1 MQRYKV
7 NTEKRVAY
15 VTITFQFVSLQ
26 HFYLYNF
33 VYKQTLS
40 NFARQKNIYRLSMKY
55 IKTTILLLFA
65 AMFAHA
71 DEGTLYTSNMLSSA
85 LIECV
90 SQDKYGY
97 IWVGTEFGLNKF
109 DGYRFTTYYYNRED
123 TTTVNDNEIVRV
135 FCDREG
141 RLWIG
146 CRSGLCRYDYERD
159 LFVRYHFPDSR
170 SPRVNS
176 LCQCG
181 NGDILIGTAGYGL
194 YSIRNGEDTITEE
207 KNIYQGKNDVYYSRL
222 FVDDHDMLW
231 RSDHLNVF
239 SRITIRDHK
248 LANIKNFVSPVGP
261 PISFLPTG
269 DGNLLIVCMYGILRY
284 DYGMERVTDA
294 GYNLSDIVQRHSIRK
309 AIIDNK
315 RNIYLGT
322 SGQGLMKISHD
333 SNELSMVDNN
343 NGTFNMASSDIEDML
358 EDKDGNLWLA
368 CYQKGLFLLKSGN
381 DAFNSWSFSK
391 QNYSIGTSVSSIALD
406 ENGDVLC
413 TVQNTGVYRFDKH
426 GRIMGRL
433 IAPIG
438 SKVIHRDVNGQFW
451 ICSNNTLFRYYPST
465 GNSQSILNSEG
476 KGWGLNC
483 MTSDKLGNLFIS
495 NYGKGLII
503 YNTSTREQTTY
514 SMYNQDEKNGRLC
527 NDWIKC
533 MFADRYGIIW
543 IGTANGI
550 CCFNPQTRSFK
561 QFKWEVQLEN
571 QQCMAIGENREGEI
585 VICTNAGLY
594 LFDRISNKISPFPN
608 SDSLKDML
616 IYGVVTD
623 REGDLWLSTSMGIW
637 HYQDKN
643 RQWLAHINGN
653 GLTTKE
659 YVLGATMQTSDG
671 MIGFGT
677 NDGITTFYPNNV
689 RTSKI
694 EMGDVYLTH
703 FLVGGR
709 SENCMKN
716 DFSVAYNENSFTMEF
731 SLLTYNNSE
740 NISFEYRINDSKEWL
755 STAEGS
761 NAITF
766 NKMQPGKYKIEV
778 RATCNGIASKGTKV
792 IYVTVMNP
800 WYASPLAYLLYMLLF
815 GTIVFFG
822 LSYYVRQRKAEMEES
837 KMRFLINATHDI
849 RSPLTLIM
857 GPLNKLKQRM
867 NDEESLH
874 DIDTI
879 DRNAQRLLLL
889 VNQILDERKID
900 KHQMHLH
907 CQKTDMVPFINGI
920 FMLYQ
925 YNAQQRNI
933 QYTFEHSNEKITAWI
948 DRINFDKV
956 ISNLL
961 SNAFKYTFDGGEVVV
976 KMEVNKTDKDKDEI
990 EIQVIDNGIGLSE
1003 SNTDRLFERFYQGS
1017 NSRDVHL
1024 DGTGIGLNLSK
1035 AIVEMH
1041 GGTISATNR
1050 TDGMRGTILTVKLPT
1065 GNEHLKPEEIM
1076 SEEDQFKPQGNAR
1089 RQASKNFRILIADDD
1104 AEIASYIRNELG
1116 NWYRF
1121 DAAPNGKEALKA
1133 LLTGKYD
1140 LLISDIMMPE
1150 MDGITLLKNI
1160 KSNTNISDI
1169 PVILLTSKSEVSDRL
1184 EGFKKGADAFLA
1196 KPFNMEELHI
1206 LIDNLV
1212 DNVRRLRGKYTGAQ
1226 QQEEKMEKVEVKGNN
1241 DALMERIMKCINE
1254 NLQDP
1259 DFNVEKLTEKV
1270 GISRAQLHRKMKEI
1284 TGISAGDFIRNL
1296 RLEQAARLIKERK
1309 INVTQVAYAVGFNNQ
1324 AHFSTVFKKHFGLTP
1339 TDYSEQERKKA
1350 GIEDES

>member
-1 MQRYKV
+1 
-7 NTEKRVAY
+7 
-15 VTITFQFVSLQ
+15 
-26 HFYLYNF
+26 
-33 VYKQTLS
+33 
-40 NFARQKNIYRLSMKY
+40 MKY
-55 IKTTILLLFA
+55 FKTIITLLLV
-65 AMFAHA
+65 AMHVHA
-71 DEGTLYTSNMLSSA
+71 DDGTLYTSNRLSSA
-85 LIECV
+85 LIECI

-97 IWVGTEFGLNKF
+97 IWVGTEYGLNKF
-109 DGYRFTTYYYNRED
+109 DGYRFTTYYNNSND
-123 TTTVNDNEIVRV
+123 STSVTDNEIVEIV
-135 FCDREG
+135 CDREG
-141 RLWIG
+141 RLWVG
-146 CRSGLCRYDYERD
+146 CSSGLCRYDYERNI
-159 LFVRYHFPDSR
+159 FVRYHFPEKR
-170 SPRVNS
+170 TPRVNS
-176 LCQCG
+176 ICQCG

-194 YSIRNGEDTITEE
+194 YSVRNGEDKITEE
-207 KNIYQGKNDVYYSRL
+207 AGLYQNNNDRYYSRL
-222 FVDDHDMLW
+222 FVDDHNMIW
-231 RSDHLNVF
+231 RSNHLNVF
-239 SRITIRDHK
+239 SRISIRNHK
-248 LANIKNFVSPVGP
+248 LVNAKNFVSPVGP
-261 PISFLPTG
+261 PIDFLPTG

-284 DYGMERVTDA
+284 DYGTERVTDA
-294 GYNLSDIVQRHSIRK
+294 GYDLSAIIQRHSIRK

-322 SGQGLMKISHD
+322 SGQGLMRIAPET
-333 SNELSMVDNN
+333 NQLLMVDNN
-343 NGTFNMASSDIEDML
+343 NGTFNLAASDIEDMM

-368 CYQKGLFLLKSGN
+368 CYQKGLFLLRPGN
-381 DAFNSWSFSK
+381 DAFNTWSFSN
-391 QNYSIGTSVSSIALD
+391 QNYSIGTSVSSITLD

-413 TVQNTGVYRFDKH
+413 TVQNTGVYRFDHNGK
-426 GRIMGRL
+426 IIGRL
-433 IAPIG
+433 VSPLG
-438 SKVIHRDVNGQFW
+438 SKAIHRDFKGQFW
-451 ICSNNTLFRYYPST
+451 ICTNNTLYRYYPST
-465 GNSQSILNSEG
+465 GNSQPVLNSEG
-476 KGWGLNC
+476 WGMNC
-483 MTSDKLGNLFIS
+483 IVSDKLGNIFTC

-503 YNTSTREQTTY
+503 YNTETHEETRY
-514 SMYNQDEKNGRLC
+514 SMNMEDKKNGRLC
-527 NDWIKC
+527 NDWIRC
-533 MFADRYGIIW
+533 MFADRYGIVW
-543 IGTANGI
+543 IGTANGL
-550 CCFNPQTRSFK
+550 CCFNPQTKSFK
-561 QFKWEVQLEN
+561 HYGWEVVLEN
-571 QQCMAIGENREGEI
+571 QQCMAIGESREGDI
-585 VICTNAGLY
+585 VIGTNAGLF
-594 LFDRISNKISPFPN
+594 LFDRISNKIAPFPD
-608 SDSLKDML
+608 SDHLKNKL
-616 IYGVVTD
+616 IYGIVTD
-623 REGDLWLSTSMGIW
+623 REGDLWLSTSLGIW
-637 HYQDKN
+637 HYQHKN
-643 RQWLAHINGN
+643 SQWLAHINGN

-659 YVLGATMQTSDG
+659 YVLGATVQTSDG

-677 NDGITTFYPNNV
+677 NDGITTFYPNDV

-694 EMGDVYLTH
+694 EMGEVFLTN

-709 SENCMKN
+709 SENCMK
-716 DFSVAYNENSFTMEF
+716 DEFTVAHDENSFTMEF
-731 SLLTYNNSE
+731 SLLTYNNNE

-755 STAEGS
+755 STSEGS
-761 NAITF
+761 NAVTF

-778 RATCNGIASKGTKV
+778 RATCNGTVSKGTKV
-792 IYVTVMNP
+792 IYVTVKNP
-800 WYASPLAYLLYMLLF
+800 WYASPLAYLLYLLLF
-815 GTIVFFG
+815 FAIVFLG

-867 NDEESLH
+867 NDEESLQ
-874 DIDTI
+874 DIETI

-907 CQKTDMVPFINGI
+907 CQKTDMVSFINGI

-933 QYTFEHSNEKITAWI
+933 QYSFLHPDEKMTAWI

-976 KMEVNKTDKDKDEI
+976 RINMNKAADDKGNDEI
-990 EIQVIDNGIGLSE
+990 VIQVTDNGIGLNE
-1003 SNTDRLFERFYQGS
+1003 TNTDRLFERFYQGS

-1041 GGTISATNR
+1041 GGSISAANR
-1050 TDGMRGTILTVKLPT
+1050 DDGMRGTTLTVKLPT

-1076 SEEDQFKPQGNAR
+1076 TEEESQQSQAGTRK
-1089 RQASKNFRILIADDD
+1089 QASKNFRILIADDD
-1104 AEIASYIRNELG
+1104 VEIASYIRNELG

-1133 LLTGKYD
+1133 LLTGNYD

-1150 MDGITLLKNI
+1150 MDGITLLKKI
-1160 KSNTNISDI
+1160 KSNPNISDI

-1212 DNVRRLRGKYTGAQ
+1212 DNVRRLRGKFSGAQ

-1241 DALMERIMKCINE
+1241 DVLMERIMKCINE
-1254 NLQDP
+1254 NLQDA
-1259 DFNVEKLTEKV
+1259 DFNVEKLTGKV

-1296 RLEQAARLIKERK
+1296 RLEQAARLIKEKK

-1324 AHFSTVFKKHFGLTP
+1324 AHFSTVFKKHYGMTP
-1339 TDYSEQERKKA
+1339 TEYSEQSLSEEEQEEA
-1350 GIEDES
+1350 DAMS